1 MDKGLTPPRIRRLLH
16 LVGWNA
22 LLFIA
27 MLVLIAIAGEAYFRL
42 IRPWPFMNKVHTFHF
57 VPKVGLI
64 RQPNAEVRHTNFLDF
79 WTVSRTN
86 SLGFADREPP
96 SPTRA
101 AESCHIAII
110 GDSFVDAVD
119 VPIADK
125 FQVRLQQ
132 LAGRAVPHLDV
143 TTSAFGISGTGQIN
157 QLPLYDE
164 FARPLRPKLV
174 VLVFVPN
181 DFRDNSAILQAFDA
195 RWDPDQ
201 SPWMTAA
208 RSADGTVELRPPDP
222 DWRAQTFSAGPR
234 SLQKRLINR
243 LRRVSRFANY
253 LHAKRYTLAFFPRA
267 RDADAR
273 LMHMAELL
281 SQRPRYAPFLAN
293 WTPTTQFPTEGPAF
307 EEAFHCTGFALDQFK
322 ERTDRDK
329 SALVI
334 LASHRRK
341 NAGKFLFEQMNS
353 MAEARGIPVI
363 DQYDYIL
370 RQGARLKDAE
380 WRHDGHWNAMGHQW
394 AAEALL
400 EYLKQH
406 PEICS
411 ASPATGGRRLE
422 SQEVQSSL

>member
-1 MDKGLTPPRIRRLLH
+1 MDNGLTPPRIRRVLQ

-27 MLVLIAIAGEAYFRL
+27 GLVLIAIAGEAYFRL
-42 IRPWPFMNKVHTFHF
+42 LRPWPFTSKERAFRF

-86 SLGFADREPP
+86 SLGFVDREPP
-96 SPTRA
+96 SHARA

-110 GDSFVDAVD
+110 GDSFVDAMH

-125 FQVRLQQ
+125 FQVRLEQ
-132 LAGRAVPHLDV
+132 LAGRAAPHLDV

-157 QLPLYDE
+157 QLPFYDE

-181 DFRDNSAILQAFDA
+181 DFQNNSAILHALTSGL
-195 RWDPDQ
+195 DPDRF
-201 SPWMTAA
+201 PWMSAA
-208 RSADGTVELRPPDP
+208 RRADGTIKLRPPDP
-222 DWRAQTFSAGPR
+222 DWRKHRLPR
-234 SLQKRLINR
+234 PLQDQLVNRMRL
-243 LRRVSRFANY
+243 VSRFVNY
-253 LHAKRYTLAFFPRA
+253 LDAKRGAFFPR
-267 RDADAR
+267 DAHPRAI
-273 LMHMAELL
+273 AWAGLL
-281 SQRPRYAPFLAN
+281 SQRPRYAPLLAD
-293 WTPTTQFPTEGPAF
+293 WTPTTRMPEAGPAF
-307 EEAFHCTGFALDQFK
+307 EEACEFTAFGLDQFK
-322 ERTDRDK
+322 ERTDRDG

-334 LASHRRK
+334 LAVHSRR
-341 NAGKFLFEQMNS
+341 GEDFLVDRLNS

-363 DQYDYIL
+363 EEYDYIL
-370 RQGARLKDAE
+370 GRGARIKDSH
-380 WRHDGHWNAMGHQW
+380 WPHDGHWNATGHQW

-400 EYLKQH
+400 AYLKQH
-406 PEICS
+406 PEICSS

-422 SQEVQSSL
+422 PQAVQAPL

>member
-1 MDKGLTPPRIRRLLH
+1 MGIALRRSKPRIRRVLQ
-16 LVGWNA
+16 LVGWNV

-27 MLVLIAIAGEAYFRL
+27 GLVLIASAGEAYFRL
-42 IRPWPFMNKVHTFHF
+42 IHPWPFTNRVHTFRF

-64 RQPNAEVRHTNFLDF
+64 RRPNAEIRHTNFLDF

-96 SPTRA
+96 TPERA

-110 GDSFVDAVD
+110 GDSYVDAEQ

-125 FQVRLQQ
+125 FQVRLEQ
-132 LAGRAVPHLDV
+132 LAARAVPHLDI
-143 TTSAFGISGTGQIN
+143 TTSAFGLSATGQIN
-157 QLPLYDE
+157 QLPFYDE
-164 FARPLRPKLV
+164 FARHLRPKLL

-195 RWDPDQ
+195 GRDPDH
-201 SPWMTAA
+201 SPWMSAA
-208 RSADGTVELRPPDP
+208 RRADGTVELRPPDP
-222 DWRAQTFSAGPR
+222 DWRAHTFPLWR
-234 SLQKRLINR
+234 PSLQERLISY

-253 LHAKRYTLAFFPRA
+253 LDKKRRAFFSP
-267 RDADAR
+267 DAHPQ
-273 LMHMAELL
+273 LTEWAELL
-281 SQRPRYAPFLAN
+281 SQRPRYASLLN
-293 WTPTTQFPTEGPAF
+293 EWTPTTLLPTEGPAF

-322 ERTDRDK
+322 ERTDRDGG
-329 SALVI
+329 ALVI

-341 NAGKFLFEQMNS
+341 GAGKFLFDQMNS

-370 RQGARLKDAE
+370 RQGARPEDAN
-380 WRHDGHWNAMGHQW
+380 WPHNAHWNAAGHQW

-406 PEICS
+406 PEIC
-411 ASPATGGRRLE
+411 GNY
-422 SQEVQSSL
+422 SSS